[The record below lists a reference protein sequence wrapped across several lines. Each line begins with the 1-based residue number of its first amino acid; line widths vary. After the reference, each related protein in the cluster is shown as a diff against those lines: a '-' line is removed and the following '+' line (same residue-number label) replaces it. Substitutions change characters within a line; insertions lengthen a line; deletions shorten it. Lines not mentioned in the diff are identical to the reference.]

1 METQRNLCFLAFLDS
16 VSKAGRL
23 HSGELQVPTLCQ
35 GNGEVLPGNLGT
47 CLVLGVLKDV
57 GVFFHGF
64 YIIRFSW

>member
-1 METQRNLCFLAFLDS
+1 MEPVLLSCRIA
-16 VSKAGRL
+16 SKAGRL

-57 GVFFHGF
+57 GVFFSMGF
-64 YIIRFSW
+64 T